1 MANFRTLK
9 IHKDS
14 YMLAKF
20 YLAEN
25 QLQTG
30 SLIFFLFV
38 INQIY
43 MHVADKGQYIYKG
56 GKGQIKIQLRGL
68 KQSYTL
74 FDNKLLHIL
83 KGCDWHQ

>member
-56 GKGQIKIQLRGL
+56 GKGQIKICLL
-68 KQSYTL
+68 YTSPSPR
-74 FDNKLLHIL
+74 DVSASRMPSSA
-83 KGCDWHQ
+83 